1 MSAVTVG
8 SEVAFSLSV
17 STCVASCVPSLIVS
31 EDSSSDVDVLVDAD
45 VVTESSLK
53 RCDRL
58 GVDSTVD
65 MFTLFMSEACMQ
77 QWGAAASSNARLL
90 LSMGR

>member
-1 MSAVTVG
+1 MDPWVSSLVVSAVTVD
-8 SEVAFSLSV
+8 SEVAFSVSF
-17 STCVASCVPSLIVS
+17 STCIASCVPLLIVS
-31 EDSSSDVDVLVDAD
+31 EDSLSDVDALVDAD

-53 RCDRL
+53 RCERP

-77 QWGAAASSNARLL
+77 Q
-90 LSMGR
+90 

>member
-1 MSAVTVG
+1 MSALTVG

-17 STCVASCVPSLIVS
+17 STCISSCVPSLIVS
-31 EDSSSDVDVLVDAD
+31 EDSLSDVDALVDAD

-53 RCDRL
+53 RCERP

-77 QWGAAASSNARLL
+77 Q
-90 LSMGR
+90 